1 MKKEFTFD
9 LNEYLKIE
17 NNLYDYLEERYG
29 GDKIFDL
36 NSILPDREL
45 FKSLYDDIYHI
56 LLEGFEI
63 EKIRKFPVKVFFNK
77 KEGMVEMEKVKY
89 LLSLYLLWQFFI

>member
-9 LNEYLKIE
+9 LKEYLKIE

-77 KEGMVEMEKVKY
+77 KEGMVEMELRH
-89 LLSLYLLWQFFI
+89 LLTNMIF